1 MTREIFPRKRD
12 EIKPPS
18 NLLLLL
24 ESERV
29 KSLREREMADIDMKS
44 LRNAQAISEIQDT
57 LNRGK
62 SLRGKS
68 ARAIGFHLTAES
80 LKKLNRSQELA
91 DIRNLQRETASAN
104 YLLDGRD
111 RLRILEEKTKY
122 LLDEDDLTAPLNSL
136 SRELKGYEQKSSNY
150 FLDKRYRH
158 PTRPRRLYG
167 CLGIRPA

>member
-1 MTREIFPRKRD
+1 MTREIFPRKPE

-18 NLLLLL
+18 NLLLFL
-24 ESERV
+24 ESARL
-29 KSLREREMADIDMKS
+29 KDLRKREMANIDFQS
-44 LRNAQAISEIQDT
+44 LRDVQTISEIQEK
-57 LNRGK
+57 LNQEK

-80 LKKLNRSQELA
+80 MKKLNRSQELA
-91 DIRNLQRETASAN
+91 DIRKKETVLAS

-111 RLRILEEKTKY
+111 RLRLLEERTKY
-122 LLDEDDLTAPLNSL
+122 LLDEDDLAAPLNSL
-136 SRELKGYEQKSSNY
+136 SRELKGYEEKSSNY
-150 FLDKRYRH
+150 YLNKRYRD

>member
-1 MTREIFPRKRD
+1 MTREIFPRKRE
-12 EIKPPS
+12 EIKSPS
-18 NLLLLL
+18 NLPLLL
-24 ESERV
+24 ESARV
-29 KSLREREMADIDMKS
+29 KSLREREMANIDMQS
-44 LRNAQAISEIQDT
+44 LRDAQTIAEIQDK
-57 LNRGK
+57 LNQGK

-91 DIRNLQRETASAN
+91 EYRKKETASAN
-104 YLLDGRD
+104 YLLDSRD
-111 RLRILEEKTKY
+111 QLRILEEKTRY
-122 LLDEDDLTAPLNSL
+122 LLNEDDLTAPLNSL
-136 SRELKGYEQKSSNY
+136 SRELKGYEEKSSNY

>member
-1 MTREIFPRKRD
+1 MTREIFPRKSE

-24 ESERV
+24 ESARV
-29 KSLREREMADIDMKS
+29 KSLREREMANIDMQS
-44 LRNAQAISEIQDT
+44 LREAQTIAEIQDK
-57 LNRGK
+57 LNQGK

-91 DIRNLQRETASAN
+91 DIRKKETVSAN
-104 YLLDGRD
+104 YLLDSRD
-111 RLRILEEKTKY
+111 RLRILEEKTRY

-136 SRELKGYEQKSSNY
+136 SRELKGYEEKSSNY